1 MKIRE
6 LLDTIDFISEDIP
19 SSTQQASLTPVGST
33 TAPIPPNGGLGV
45 TNASQVTAQSANTST
60 SNISASTSTQAQ
72 PTSTQQTSNPTM
84 GSDPNKVKS
93 ALTQAINDP
102 NPAKKLANL
111 SNSDPNLAELLK
123 NSGL

>member
-60 SNISASTSTQAQ
+60 SSISASTSTQAQ

-84 GSDPNKVKS
+84 GSQTLDPDKLQDTFKKIADLSKN
-93 ALTQAINDP
+93 
-102 NPAKKLANL
+102 NPDLANI
-111 SNSDPNLAELLK
+111 LK